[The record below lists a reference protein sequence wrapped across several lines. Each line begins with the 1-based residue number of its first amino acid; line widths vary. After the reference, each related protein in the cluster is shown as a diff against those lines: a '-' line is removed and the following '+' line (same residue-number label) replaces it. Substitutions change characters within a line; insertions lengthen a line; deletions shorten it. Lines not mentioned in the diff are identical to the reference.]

1 MGHMFYSKGKSNGRS
16 ICIESWKVALFYA
29 MDTNIKEKKVVC
41 GM

>member
-1 MGHMFYSKGKSNGRS
+1 MFYSKGESNGRS
-16 ICIESWKVALFYA
+16 ICIESWKVALFYT